1 MSINS
6 STFRSKDNH
15 QKNMFLEFQTENSVI
30 FSNTIIQ
37 NFFER
42 KKHIGLLCNFLID
55 SSEENKIK
63 LEQAFKIFFFE
74 FRFIKYLSSI
84 IHYASIDY
92 DKKRNKR
99 EERMVLIYDQPINDE
114 DTVCLGELFQERLNN
129 EDDNKQ
135 LVSPDEFSNLLE
147 NESLYFLYSELTDKQ
162 KSILTLAY
170 SHNYQDKEIANMFH
184 VSQQAISKTRS
195 KTLKKLREKITPD
208 VVMSCGIGKEAK

>member
-1 MSINS
+1 
-6 STFRSKDNH
+6 
-15 QKNMFLEFQTENSVI
+15 MFLEFQTENSVI

-74 FRFIKYLSSI
+74 FRFIKYLSST

-162 KSILTLAY
+162 ISILTLAY